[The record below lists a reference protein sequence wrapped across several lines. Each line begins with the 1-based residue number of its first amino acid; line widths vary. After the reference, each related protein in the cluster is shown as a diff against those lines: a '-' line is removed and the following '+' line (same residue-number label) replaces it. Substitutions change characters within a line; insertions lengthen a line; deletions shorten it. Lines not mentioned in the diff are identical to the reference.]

1 MKALP
6 NGFSFELSG
15 LQANASATTFKSLAL
30 SLSIQNQRVVVFRLR
45 FLFQLTVQLL
55 DTLCWSSSPVFI
67 FQLTGRSSSPVFFSS
82 HRSSPVSS
90 PVFIFQLAGH
100 RSPPVSSP
108 VHLLV
113 TPCHRS
119 PPVSSPVHLLVTPC
133 HRSSPVSS
141 PVFIFQL
148 AGHRSSPV
156 SSPVHLLDTPCWSSS
171 PVSSPERFVMAHLPL
186 LVHLQLNCS
195 RFRATRHRVAHFY
208 SLFKVFRL
216 NYCRFCDSIVCCV
229 LS

>member
-100 RSPPVSSP
+100 RS
-108 VHLLV
+108 
-113 TPCHRS
+113 
-119 PPVSSPVHLLVTPC
+119 
-133 HRSSPVSS
+133 
-141 PVFIFQL
+141 
-148 AGHRSSPV
+148 SPV

-171 PVSSPERFVMAHLPL
+171 PVSSPERFIVAHFPL